1 MNTYETIFICPGE
14 ISQEKVEATL
24 EKVKSLI
31 TSSEGKV
38 NTAEL
43 WGRRK
48 LSYPIKRYRDGF
60 YVYLVF
66 EAPPKI
72 PGMLTR
78 HYRITDTILKGL
90 TIKVDPRHLEKIR
103 PQIKAA
109 SEAAELAEPVNA
121 VPTAPTA
128 PTVPSPN
135 PSLAPVSESRSS

>member
-14 ISQEKVEATL
+14 ISQEKLEATL

-31 TSSEGKV
+31 THSEGKV

-48 LSYPIKRYRDGF
+48 LSYPIKRCRDGF
-60 YVYLVF
+60 YVYLIF
-66 EAPPKI
+66 EASPKV

-78 HYRITDTILKGL
+78 HYRITDSILKGL
-90 TIKVDPRHLEKIR
+90 TVKVDPRHLEKIR

-109 SEAAELAEPVNA
+109 AEAAEDANA
-121 VPTAPTA
+121 VPLPPAA
-128 PTVPSPN
+128 PSPN
-135 PSLAPVSESRSS
+135 PPLAPVS